1 MGTCRYAG
9 RREYAGDVRGSV
21 VTGGTDQPP
30 ISGERVEQALQ
41 RLRAEQDTISSAL
54 LDLEN
59 HHGHQLLDGAELT
72 GVTERRWAATRGR
85 IGSLWQMFDLYRR
98 TLARVEELHARRP
111 RPGHAELAELTHL
124 ITGAAAELAG
134 EEIPL
139 RDRSLLGP
147 ARASEWLTLDEL
159 VTRMN
164 GVYAEV
170 TEVVAAADAA
180 WSELLPRLGRTEKA
194 VREAEELLRSLEP
207 AGTGHDRTSRIGREL
222 AKVRASV
229 LTDPLSLVRDGAVD
243 TTAIDRLE
251 AELATFRDEL
261 TAAAGIQAEFAGQ
274 AKDIGRVVER
284 VEAAQTEAFQ
294 ARERVLARIDSPAL
308 PPIRNLAGPLRDRL
322 VSLGELHRQ
331 GRWLDLAKRT
341 AGLKRSAADAL
352 DQISATLGA
361 ITAPL
366 HRRDELRGRLE
377 AYGAKAAQLG
387 YGEDTNLA
395 RLHQQAHDLLWR
407 APCDLRQ
414 ATMAV
419 KTYQQAVGLLQ
430 RQGRE
435 PGEP

>member
-1 MGTCRYAG
+1 M
-9 RREYAGDVRGSV
+9 
-21 VTGGTDQPP
+21 TGGTSKPP
-30 ISGERVEQALQ
+30 LSWERVEQALQ
-41 RLRAEQDTISSAL
+41 RLHAEQDTISTAL

-72 GVTERRWAATRGR
+72 GATGRRWAETQGR
-85 IGSLWQMFDLYRR
+85 IRSLWQMFDLYRR
-98 TLARVEELHARRP
+98 TLARVEELHDRRP
-111 RPGHAELAELTHL
+111 RPGHPGLAELTRL
-124 ITGAAAELAG
+124 ITGAAVELTG

-139 RDRSLLGP
+139 QDRSLLGP
-147 ARASEWLTLDEL
+147 ARSSEWLTLDEL

-164 GVYAEV
+164 GIYAEI

-180 WSELLPRLGRTEKA
+180 WSELLPRLSCSAE
-194 VREAEELLRSLEP
+194 VMREVEELLRSLEP
-207 AGTGHDRTSRIGREL
+207 VGAGQDRAARIGQEL
-222 AKVRASV
+222 AEVRAAV
-229 LTDPLSLVRDGAVD
+229 LTDPLSLVGDGAVD
-243 TTAIDRLE
+243 TTAIDQLDTD
-251 AELATFRDEL
+251 LAAFRDEL
-261 TAAAGIQAEFAGQ
+261 TAAGEIQREFAGQ
-274 AKDIGRVVER
+274 VRDIGRVLER
-284 VEAAQTEAFQ
+284 VEAAQTEAVQ
-294 ARERVLARIDSPAL
+294 ARERVLTRIDAPTL
-308 PPIRNLAGPLRDRL
+308 PSIRNLAGPLRDRL

-341 AGLKRSAADAL
+341 AGLRRSAADAL

-387 YGEDTNLA
+387 YGEDSNLA

-435 PGEP
+435 LGER